1 MKNKKAVDLESSKEQ
16 AWEDTPTAKGQ
27 TFKGQGIFPT
37 QGSNLN
43 LLGPL
48 HWQVDSLPL
57 HHHLGNPKYTPKIN

>member
-1 MKNKKAVDLESSKEQ
+1 MGFHFLLQE
-16 AWEDTPTAKGQ
+16 
-27 TFKGQGIFPT
+27 IFPT